1 MASMDD
7 ELDSDVGDGGASID
21 QNPAKKK
28 EFYGDAAKYWEVTSN

>member
-7 ELDSDVGDGGASID
+7 SHDIDSDVGDDSSSIN

-28 EFYGDAAKYWEVTSN
+28 EFYGDAAKYWEVR